1 MNEIPTSLYKYI
13 ASKIVDGQLPDDFSL
28 PKEKKDNEITWM
40 DGAQDGVRIYHM
52 GYSDLTEEDRALMEE
67 AVNAASEKN
76 TDKADVLFSKLGQ
89 STSAIAVIDD
99 LQPYIIENKDTL
111 SIENLFHYA
120 AHLVFDSYDKECVK
134 FGLSL
139 LELFHFEEDE
149 TLKEVVRTLGMSD
162 EFSIF
167 SIFVMSNW
175 QNGNY
180 EIFQLAKKIHGW
192 GRIHAIEHIEPDS
205 NEIKQWLLR
214 EGVHNRVL
222 SAYSALT
229 CWQKSDALNILQGK
243 LSREDF
249 SGIRDIIDGLLDE
262 GPVSGISEIE
272 NSADVIVA
280 FLNQSKTITLTLDDY
295 ETIHTIW
302 MHFESEECK
311 NNTIIDLCQ
320 NILGEKNCRELVSQ
334 AVKEGKSLRLAQA
347 LQIDYRED
355 ILQILKTSFQNNYY
369 LCSYITNDAKYRAEV
384 LQIFAQNLP
393 LDAMKTAPSDSLGLG
408 SEYIQQNQLEII
420 VQCIKKY
427 PLEGTAFVETALQ
440 SAPVRLRNN
449 GISVLESWVSAKKT
463 PLNILLPDMYAL
475 VCRLRDIEIREDVK
489 QAMSRLIDGKVAFED
504 EQKEE
509 ES

>member
-229 CWQKSDALNILQGK
+229 CWQKSDALNILQGE

-295 ETIHTIW
+295 ETIHTKIGRA
-302 MHFESEECK
+302 S
-311 NNTIIDLCQ
+311 
-320 NILGEKNCRELVSQ
+320 CRERVW
-334 AVKEGKSLRLAQA
+334 
-347 LQIDYRED
+347 
-355 ILQILKTSFQNNYY
+355 LK
-369 LCSYITNDAKYRAEV
+369 V
-384 LQIFAQNLP
+384 
-393 LDAMKTAPSDSLGLG
+393 
-408 SEYIQQNQLEII
+408 
-420 VQCIKKY
+420 
-427 PLEGTAFVETALQ
+427 
-440 SAPVRLRNN
+440 
-449 GISVLESWVSAKKT
+449 
-463 PLNILLPDMYAL
+463 
-475 VCRLRDIEIREDVK
+475 
-489 QAMSRLIDGKVAFED
+489 
-504 EQKEE
+504 
-509 ES
+509 